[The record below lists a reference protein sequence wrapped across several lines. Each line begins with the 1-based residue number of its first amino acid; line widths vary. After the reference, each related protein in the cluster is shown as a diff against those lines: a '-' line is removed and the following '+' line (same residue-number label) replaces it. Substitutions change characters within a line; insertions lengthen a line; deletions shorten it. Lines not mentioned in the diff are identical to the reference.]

1 MAESKFT
8 PERVKL
14 LLEGAR
20 KGVPERTLA
29 ASVGIN
35 HSTLKD
41 WFHSEDP
48 EKQAFTAEFHASRAG
63 AHVEMHTAIKEV
75 GLDDWKASAWLLER
89 TSEDYRAEGHGALG
103 LRPGDMAQPLNE
115 KQVEHRFIQSIAFPT
130 ANMQRILREA
140 LRRGNETLQSLVV
153 EHVRTRPVL
162 AEGHESEPEGP
173 VPELTERTHDASPEL
188 VARIAAFLDVV
199 DSHQRVALGG
209 WPETGKTEVFAA
221 ACKDRDIVHTDDFIT
236 GRRGEW
242 ENEATAAAEACKG
255 KFRFLIEG
263 VRVVGCIRAG
273 LPVDVLVWLR
283 QPLQILTKGQQ
294 TMAKGRDTDLANLQ
308 KQRPDLKVVVI

>member
-29 ASVGIN
+29 ASVGIE

-41 WFHSEDP
+41 WFHSDDP
-48 EKQAFTAEFHASRAG
+48 EKQQFTSEFRASRAG
-63 AHVEMHTAIKEV
+63 KHIELQTDIQDT
-75 GLDDWKASAWLLER
+75 DDWRAKSWVLER
-89 TSEDYRAEGHGALG
+89 TSDDYRAEGHGALG
-103 LRPGDMAQPLNE
+103 FRPGDMAQPLNE

-140 LRRGNETLQSLVV
+140 FRRGNETLQSLVA

-162 AEGHESEPEGP
+162 AEGHESEPDVT
-173 VPELTERTHDASPEL
+173 VPELTERTHEATPEL

-199 DSHQRVALGG
+199 DSHPRVALGG
-209 WPETGKTEVFAA
+209 YPRTGKTTVFAA
-221 ACKDRDIVHTDDFIT
+221 ACHDRDIVHADDFIT

-242 ENEATAAAEACKG
+242 DNEATAAAEACKG
-255 KFRFLIEG
+255 KQRFLLEG

-294 TMAKGRDTDLANLQ
+294 TMAKGRDTDLKNLQ
-308 KQRPDLKVVVI
+308 RDRPDLKVVVI